1 MSSYCGLCSTI
12 DSIIDLEWTR
22 KRMPDTKDVFFANR
36 MISLMSVIEFLIS
49 QYLLGN
55 FIRLSG
61 HLVRISLLLKRAG
74 KKKPAEAGF
83 SGITQV

>member
-1 MSSYCGLCSTI
+1 MGYVPI
-12 DSIIDLEWTR
+12 DAIIDLERTR
-22 KRMPDTKDVFFANR
+22 KLMPNTEDVFFANR
-36 MISLMSVIEFLIS
+36 MISLISAIEFLIS

-55 FIRLSG
+55 LIRLSG
-61 HLVRISLLLKRAG
+61 YLVRIGLIAKRAG